1 MKELP
6 ARAVLCPHCGYDNS
20 RYHNDDFLLHE
31 GSILNGKYMLGK
43 KLGKGGFGITYLG
56 MELLLHKKVAIKEFY
71 PNDICSRSPGSKK
84 VCVANDKYGTEDF
97 LKGQDA
103 FLKEA
108 QTLALFDSPYIAR
121 VREYFQEND
130 TSYIVMDYVGGT
142 GFDQEMKR
150 CGGRL
155 PWKRVV
161 SLMMGLMPELDKVH
175 TKNLVHRDIKPP
187 NLKIVRDEITG
198 KEHLVLLD
206 FGAARS
212 FISSEVTGT
221 YSAILTHG
229 YAPFEQYQK
238 RSHQGPYTDVYALC
252 VTMYHAI
259 TGSLPPAALDRLGD
273 GAAKIIPIHDFHLDV
288 PDAVEEVI
296 MHGLAFKSAERQQ
309 SMRELYDEFT
319 AALKSKPSET
329 VEPGP
334 KNDQLYLS
342 ARRRMQ
348 ENSKSGYEAAYSMLK
363 QISGY
368 KDADELADRCL
379 KKLLI
384 DYPVPKVIPEKPEE
398 KIEIQYLQAKNAMKD
413 GTREGYQEALNIFR
427 QIPYWKDVSVLIGTC
442 ERQIK
447 LLSESEDSK
456 GLDTDCLKLYMFL
469 KLGFLAIYLVALGN
483 SYEAHYML
491 LAIIMLVFGIINI
504 ITLSKFSIEMRNGE
518 IKVLLTTGFCE
529 ILSGLIYILG
539 FLYPD
544 LKFYLP
550 YHFVF
555 LFGMAALM
563 VDGIIE
569 MILVKRYKIESYT
582 WIPIVIMLSGF
593 LGFIYFVRLV

>member
-6 ARAVLCPHCGYDNS
+6 ARTVICPHCGYDNS

-71 PNDICSRSPGSKK
+71 PNEICSRSPGSKRVRVTNEK
-84 VCVANDKYGTEDF
+84 VGTEGF

-130 TSYIVMDYVGGT
+130 TSYIVMDFVGGT

-175 TKNLVHRDIKPP
+175 KKNLVHRDIKPP
-187 NLKIVRDEITG
+187 NLKIVKDEATG

-212 FISSEVTGT
+212 FISAEVTGT
-221 YSAILTHG
+221 YEAILTHG

-252 VTMYHAI
+252 ATMYHAI
-259 TGSLPPAALDRLGD
+259 TGTLPPAALDRLGD
-273 GAAKIIPIHDFHLDV
+273 NAAKIVPIHDFHLDV
-288 PDAVEEVI
+288 PEAVEKVI
-296 MHGLAFKSAERQQ
+296 MHGLAFKSADRQQ
-309 SMRELYDEFT
+309 SMRQLYDEFA
-319 AALKSKPSET
+319 AALRVNSSET
-329 VEPGP
+329 VKTPS
-334 KNDQLYLS
+334 KNEQLYFS
-342 ARRRMQ
+342 ACRRMQ
-348 ENSKSGYEAAYSMLK
+348 ENSKDGYEAAYSILK
-363 QISGY
+363 QIPGY

-379 KKLLI
+379 KKLLN
-384 DYPVPKVIPEKPEE
+384 DYPVPNVIPDKSS
-398 KIEIQYLQAKNAMKD
+398 EITPAEDRYLTGKNAMEA
-413 GTREGYQEALNIFR
+413 GTVAGYRKAMRFFLLVPGYKNADQLVEECRRKIHEMNPQQNANES
-427 QIPYWKDVSVLIGTC
+427 DVSFRGSSSSPDYNNSSQDKKWGVGAIIWFVLATIVEWLPFINEITKKRINQQAVVIYAITGLLVTALYLWLLLKKSKTALIIILVLAGINMLFNLNSGGIQSAIIGLIGP
-442 ERQIK
+442 
-447 LLSESEDSK
+447 
-456 GLDTDCLKLYMFL
+456 
-469 KLGFLAIYLVALGN
+469 AITY
-483 SYEAHYML
+483 
-491 LAIIMLVFGIINI
+491 
-504 ITLSKFSIEMRNGE
+504 SISRK
-518 IKVLLTTGFCE
+518 KV
-529 ILSGLIYILG
+529 S
-539 FLYPD
+539 
-544 LKFYLP
+544 
-550 YHFVF
+550 
-555 LFGMAALM
+555 
-563 VDGIIE
+563 
-569 MILVKRYKIESYT
+569 
-582 WIPIVIMLSGF
+582 
-593 LGFIYFVRLV
+593 